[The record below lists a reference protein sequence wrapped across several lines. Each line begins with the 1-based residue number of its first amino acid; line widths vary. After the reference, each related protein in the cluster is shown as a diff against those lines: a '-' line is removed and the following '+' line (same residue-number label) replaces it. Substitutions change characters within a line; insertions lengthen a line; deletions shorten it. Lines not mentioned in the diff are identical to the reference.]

1 MTIVLNFSG
10 KSRKA
15 DETKASRIFGLLPV
29 STINKTE
36 MKIHPII
43 KEINDPLNSSIQKTS
58 IKINSDACLSTVK
71 VNDHVRVYHSSVLIK
86 NNSDL
91 SDKDNVE
98 KQNVLTNNPETLTTE
113 MAIVC
118 HDKGSATSKN
128 IDVLEV
134 VSTKMKKTKMFICL
148 DQANSMK
155 NDKIFSKADES
166 FEFTAKN
173 ETNNQSIGSA
183 LRPFADSFIL
193 KLLNDPHL
201 NHLFYGLETRTI
213 ANIIEN
219 SLIRLRTRST
229 KDKEKLFL
237 ANLHDIIKEERSKYD
252 VSNSV
257 FKLNNPHMSNSFDF
271 NEKELC
277 GNTNIPS
284 VQKLY
289 EMLIDVSLWKNG
301 QTSASDSQ
309 NHQYESIICDP
320 IYEEINEK
328 PPPLPINPP
337 PTSNNTLDKNYKPM
351 FLGAT
356 KNDILS
362 YLVDAKNR
370 IVVAEEVPFKFLR
383 RSIDD
388 DAIYLDKVP
397 EQNGKVLNIIR
408 DIPQNFNELRAYG
421 NDKCIASIERNDSG
435 VGSETSKTSRTK
447 YQPSVLENK
456 KVFLCE
462 DCGKF
467 VQYYFTLIIHICITL
482 KVNTIF

>member
-1 MTIVLNFSG
+1 
-10 KSRKA
+10 
-15 DETKASRIFGLLPV
+15 
-29 STINKTE
+29 
-36 MKIHPII
+36 MKIHSII
-43 KEINDPLNSSIQKTS
+43 KDTNDPLNSSIQKTS
-58 IKINSDACLSTVK
+58 ITINSDACLSTVK
-71 VNDHVRVYHSSVLIK
+71 VNDHARVYHSSVLIK
-86 NNSDL
+86 NNLDQT
-91 SDKDNVE
+91 DTDNVE
-98 KQNVLTNNPETLTTE
+98 KQNNSENNPEALTTE

-118 HDKGSATSKN
+118 HDKDSATSKN
-128 IDVLEV
+128 IDILEV

-148 DQANSMK
+148 DHPNSMK
-155 NDKIFSKADES
+155 NDVVFSNADES
-166 FEFTAKN
+166 FEFAAKN
-173 ETNNQSIGSA
+173 GTNNQSNGSA
-183 LRPFADSFIL
+183 LRHFADSFIL

-201 NHLFYGLETRTI
+201 SHLFYGLETRTV

-229 KDKEKLFL
+229 KDKDKLFI
-237 ANLHDIIKEERSKYD
+237 ATLHDIIKEERSKYD

-257 FKLNNPHMSNSFDF
+257 FKLDNPHMSNSPHY
-271 NEKELC
+271 NQKELS
-277 GNTNIPS
+277 GNTNIPA

-289 EMLIDVSLWKNG
+289 EMLVDVSLWKNV

-309 NHQYESIICDP
+309 NHQYESINCDP

-337 PTSNNTLDKNYKPM
+337 PTSNNTLEKYYKPM

-362 YLVDAKNR
+362 YLIDAKNR

-388 DAIYLDKVP
+388 DAISLDKVP

-408 DIPQNFNELRAYG
+408 DIPQNFNEIRAYG

-447 YQPSVLENK
+447 YQPSVLESK

-467 VQYYFTLIIHICITL
+467 FQYKYSL
-482 KVNTIF
+482 